1 MYYKFVLYLLLA
13 ALPGVY
19 LHFYLPVSGRI
30 KARKMLLGM
39 LSLLIIYMLTQHI
52 SDATYLQYMA
62 ATLPFAYA
70 IYYAG
75 RVWGIIIPLVLLC
88 TELLTF
94 STSEGYVQY
103 FTYLLLIVIVFQI
116 SYERYHKL
124 EARYRLGYIMVML
137 SLSSLLLILY
147 SFQFSNLV
155 PAIFE
160 EIGLL
165 GTCFYALLYFALSL
179 LSFGN
184 LLKHEQA
191 LHINRQYESMK
202 QSRDELQSWLQ
213 VIHYAPFAVFNIN
226 SQEQIIYANQQAYL
240 KYESLT
246 PHLTQR
252 QRQKQKLE
260 EILTD
265 TSYPIV
271 SKLIEQAFLTSQS
284 INTTLQN
291 EDKDLLYSA
300 IPIYTDTE
308 PELDHNLHAVALFV
322 QDVTELQTLRRE
334 LDRMDRLSI
343 VGEMAA
349 SITHEIRNP
358 MAVVRGYVQLLQE
371 RSDTM
376 QAEYF
381 RIIIEELDRTN
392 KIITDFLALAQNK
405 KEQKLSYSLN
415 HVIQKLLPLLQA
427 DANLRGQTLEVELS
441 NDLPTFQINE
451 TEMKQLLL
459 NISRNGME
467 AMQQGGQL
475 SISTTYAHSH
485 IILSISDTG
494 SGIPD
499 ELKHKI
505 FEPFY
510 SSKSMGT
517 GLGLPLCANIVQRHN
532 GKINVLDNRGQ
543 GTVFQIVFPLEQQLL
558 SS

>member
-1 MYYKFVLYLLLA
+1 M
-13 ALPGVY
+13 
-19 LHFYLPVSGRI
+19 
-30 KARKMLLGM
+30 
-39 LSLLIIYMLTQHI
+39 
-52 SDATYLQYMA
+52 
-62 ATLPFAYA
+62 
-70 IYYAG
+70 
-75 RVWGIIIPLVLLC
+75 
-88 TELLTF
+88 
-94 STSEGYVQY
+94 
-103 FTYLLLIVIVFQI
+103 
-116 SYERYHKL
+116 
-124 EARYRLGYIMVML
+124 
-137 SLSSLLLILY
+137 
-147 SFQFSNLV
+147 
-155 PAIFE
+155 
-160 EIGLL
+160 
-165 GTCFYALLYFALSL
+165 
-179 LSFGN
+179 
-184 LLKHEQA
+184 
-191 LHINRQYESMK
+191 
-202 QSRDELQSWLQ
+202 
-213 VIHYAPFAVFNIN
+213 
-226 SQEQIIYANQQAYL
+226 
-240 KYESLT
+240 
-246 PHLTQR
+246 
-252 QRQKQKLE
+252 
-260 EILTD
+260 TD
-265 TSYPIV
+265 TSYPVV

-291 EDKDLLYSA
+291 GDKDLMYSA
-300 IPIYTDTE
+300 IPIYADTE
-308 PELDHNLHAVALFV
+308 PELDHNLQAVALFV

-405 KEQKLSYSLN
+405 KEQQLSYSLN
-415 HVIQKLLPLLQA
+415 QVIQKLLPLLQA

-451 TEMKQLLL
+451 SEMKQLLL

-475 SISTTYAHSH
+475 SISTTYVHSH

-532 GKINVLDNRGQ
+532 GKINVLDNRGK